1 MIKEFI
7 DNVNFYEL
15 TKFISLFKNDD
26 SPYKILP
33 YVRSDGRQY
42 VNIGTPQYYPFY
54 CDCTFEFIEI
64 FEDRVNSIFGTWSND
79 ANKSQLTFGVDSNN
93 KLRVIGF
100 TPADDNETLQN
111 GDASINTIYN
121 VKLLNMSVF
130 NPPHTLIIN
139 DVRYDSY
146 TGRSSLD
153 VGDDDFYLF
162 TRGLVQTQLS
172 SIKLYS
178 FKIGVGS
185 LNEED
190 ISCNLIP
197 VKRKSDNKIGLY
209 DTVRDQFFT
218 SSSGY
223 DLLYP

>member
-7 DNVNFYEL
+7 NNVNFYEL
-15 TKFISLFKNDD
+15 AKFISLFKKDD

-42 VNIGTPQYYPFY
+42 VNIGTPQGMPFY
-54 CDCTFEFIEI
+54 CDCKFEFTEI
-64 FEDRVNSIFGTWSND
+64 IEDRANAVFGTFSGNSSDENIIFGE
-79 ANKSQLTFGVDSNN
+79 KNN
-93 KLRVIGF
+93 KIYLYGF
-100 TPADDNETLQN
+100 TPADGPDNLYN
-111 GDASINTIYN
+111 GEPVINNLYEVRLINISI
-121 VKLLNMSVF
+121 F
-130 NPPHTLIIN
+130 NPPHTMIIN
-139 DVRYDSY
+139 DVRYESY
-146 TGRSSLD
+146 NGRSSFV
-153 VGDDDFYLF
+153 VGNNPFYLF
-162 TRGLVQTQLS
+162 ASGIRLNYLS

-185 LNEED
+185 LDDQD
-190 ISCNLIP
+190 ITCNLIP

-209 DTVRDQFFT
+209 DTIRDQFYT